1 MKVLIRADAS
11 SQIGIGHVMR
21 CLTLARHLTAHGAEV
36 AFACRE
42 LPGHQLARIADAGHG
57 VFALPAQ
64 GDELAALKALSPGPD
79 GFDWIIVDHYG
90 LDARWERAARQ
101 WAPRIMVIDD
111 LADRVHDC
119 DLLLDQNYTASVA
132 AYRALVPEACEILA
146 GPRHALLGEA
156 FRQARAPGAE
166 ASRRVL
172 VSFGGFDQA
181 GMTLK
186 TLQALEGIDDVQV
199 QCIAGQ
205 ATPDFAALQALVA
218 RWPRWELQTFVHDL
232 PRRMANAALFVGA
245 GGGTTWERAAMGLPS
260 LCVSV
265 ADNQV
270 GNAEALARDGFHL
283 YLGPAAQVTVAG
295 LRLAMAGLL
304 DDAELRQQFAA
315 RGQCLVDGLGTQRVA
330 DHFQRLLKDAQHE
343 QF

>member
-11 SQIGIGHVMR
+11 NLIGIGHVMR
-21 CLTLARHLTAHGAEV
+21 CLTLARQLIARGATV
-36 AFACRE
+36 SFACRE
-42 LPGHQLARIADAGHG
+42 LPGNQLARIAEAGHG

-64 GDELAALKALSPGPD
+64 GDELAALDALLPGPLCFD
-79 GFDWIIVDHYG
+79 GIIVDHYG
-90 LDARWERAARQ
+90 LDARWESAARR
-101 WAPRIMVIDD
+101 WTRRIMAIDD
-111 LADRVHDC
+111 LADRSHAC

-132 AYRALVPEACEILA
+132 AYRALVPEACEILV
-146 GPRHALLGEA
+146 GPRYALLGEA
-156 FRQARAPGAE
+156 FRQPRAPGAE

-172 VSFGGFDQA
+172 VNFGGFDQA
-181 GMTLK
+181 GMSLK

-218 RWPRWELQTFVHDL
+218 GRPGWELQTFVHDL
-232 PRRMANAALFVGA
+232 PQRMANAALFVGA

-270 GNAEALARDGFHL
+270 GNAEALARDGFHR
-283 YLGPAAQVTVAG
+283 YLGPAPQVTVAG

-304 DDAELRQQFAA
+304 DDAGLRQQFAA
-315 RGQCLVDGLGTQRVA
+315 RGQCLVDGLGAQRVGC
-330 DHFQRLLKDAQHE
+330 HFERILKDAQHE